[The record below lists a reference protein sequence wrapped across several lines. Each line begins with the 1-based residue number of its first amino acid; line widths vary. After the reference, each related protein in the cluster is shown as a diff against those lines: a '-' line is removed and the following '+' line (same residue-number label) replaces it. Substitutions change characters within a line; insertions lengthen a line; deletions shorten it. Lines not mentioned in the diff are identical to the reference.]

1 MREEIKFVQLSQHI
15 RAWISGCRDFLNLH
29 VQYFII
35 NIRKP
40 FYLRKVKLGTAY
52 DSSSKDALIQS
63 MVNLVNGIDCSN
75 ADTTVDIDFILP
87 SSYTSESV

>member
-1 MREEIKFVQLSQHI
+1 MNE
-15 RAWISGCRDFLNLH
+15 G
-29 VQYFII
+29 
-35 NIRKP
+35 
-40 FYLRKVKLGTAY
+40 GTAY